1 MPLATISSYGSISTF
16 SDYLSDID
24 PEIGVHDFSYPGNH
38 TTVQRLEHCRRATL
52 MAVLL
57 ITFVVILFG
66 FTATEKAPLVASKLC
81 EQFLLYIAPA
91 SAIEDAN

>member
-24 PEIGVHDFSYPGNH
+24 PEIGVHDFAYPDNH
-38 TTVQRLEHCRRATL
+38 TTVRRLEHCRRATFTT
-52 MAVLL
+52 VLL

-66 FTATEKAPLVASKLC
+66 FTATEKLPLVASKLC
-81 EQFLLYIAPA
+81 DQFLLYMTPS